1 MESIKLFE
9 HLNVT
14 CSSTCHEVFSAVTV
28 GRASSFHGVME
39 CPDLSGWP
47 RANVRGTGRGQ
58 ASPVRNALK

>member
-1 MESIKLFE
+1 LFA

-39 CPDLSGWP
+39 CPDMSGMAP
-47 RANVRGTGRGQ
+47 SKCEGNREGAGTTR
-58 ASPVRNALK
+58 P